1 MLSREL
7 YENYEASKQITN
19 EARVSETEL
28 VGWKINEVRWG
39 KNGIETIIDGADFPS
54 RGYAPPEAVFANN
67 IVKRLIISGL
77 PVVNPLRYQEAISAF
92 GEISWKIMSPYILKS
107 EYLTPF
113 SKEIEKMARVFLTE
127 IGSKWIFKTAKVIA
141 HLFEYDNAY
150 RMRLEDLFNE
160 SSPDLLLNNPRK
172 EIVRLLE
179 LNRTRE
185 VTYKQDVSKKFK
197 LVANVLGTILLVP
210 KVNKAFKKAIKAV
223 EYKNLCIDNIELYW
237 MCHRQDYNF
246 LGKTYEERVELLEN
260 AGYKLVKGQKYNV

>member
-67 IVKRLIISGL
+67 IVKRLIIAGL
-77 PVVNPLRYQEAISAF
+77 PVINPLRYLEAINAF
-92 GEISWKIMSPYILKS
+92 AAISWKVMSPHILKT

-113 SKEIEKMARVFLTE
+113 SKEIQKFAEVFLKE
-127 IGSKWIFKTAKVIA
+127 IGANSIGKPSRVIA

-150 RMRLEDLFNE
+150 RLRLEDLFNE

-185 VTYKQDVSKKFK
+185 VTYKQDVTNKFK
-197 LVANVLGTILLVP
+197 LVANVLGAILLVP

-237 MCHRQDYNF
+237 MCHRTDYNF